1 MSSIDKL
8 LQTLSEAPET
18 QIDAQITKRIKGL
31 VGGNDELVQAELKT
45 ILDDCAFGALAS
57 DFAMNVLD
65 GAWRSVG
72 GGKV

>member
-8 LQTLSEAPET
+8 LQTLSEAPDGH
-18 QIDAQITKRIKGL
+18 IDVRIAARIKGL
-31 VGGNDELVQAELKT
+31 VGGNDELVRAELKT
-45 ILDDCAFGALAS
+45 ILDDCAHGALAS

-72 GGKV
+72 GGTV